1 MIPTE
6 PLSAPAIAKTD
17 RRTILKGAGIGLG
30 LGAGLS
36 AAPLAAQMGERGFN
50 WGVASGEPSSSGV
63 LLWSRYVAAQPASLR
78 WEVTDP
84 ASGRVVAGGEVEASP
99 EHDWCVKPRAEGLAP
114 GRWYTYRFIDG
125 AGNPSPVGRT
135 RTLPEG
141 AVDRFRMAVF
151 SCSNIGFGWFNA
163 YRHAAE
169 ADGFD
174 LVVHTGDY
182 YYEYGPGTYPTQDE
196 ALPAR
201 VLNPAHE
208 AVALA
213 DYRARHAI
221 YRRDPDLQRL
231 TQLYPMVMVWDD
243 HETANDSHADGAE
256 NHQPGSEGDWNL
268 RKQAA
273 MRAYREWLPVSDDDW
288 TSYEIGD
295 LATIFR
301 LETRLTARARQFSI
315 GGVLKGRDQAED
327 AMAALAA
334 FRAGEYLDPARH
346 LLGTAQEAWLADGL
360 RRSRA
365 AGKPWQ
371 VLAQQVL
378 MGTSRA
384 PTVVE
389 SALNAQ
395 LPDFVKRR
403 LVAAMMASKAGIPSN
418 LDAWDGYPAA
428 RERLFQA
435 SLEADANLVV
445 LAGDTHNAWAFELDH
460 GGARVGVEFGGHSV
474 SSPGLEAYLG
484 GIPADR
490 LARGMVE
497 ENPQLKWM
505 DSARRG
511 YMAVEL
517 TPAAATSEYRFLE
530 TVRQRSTVLAGT
542 KRITSAAGSRTL
554 DID

>member
-6 PLSAPAIAKTD
+6 PTAPLATGVID
-17 RRTILKGAGIGLG
+17 RRGLLKAAGAGMGL
-30 LGAGLS
+30 
-36 AAPLAAQMGERGFN
+36 AAVPLAAQTGGQGFG
-50 WGVASGEPSSSGV
+50 WGVASGEPSSGGV
-63 LLWSRYVAAQPASLR
+63 LLWSRYVASQPVSVR

-99 EHDWCVKPRAEGLAP
+99 ERDWCVKVRAEGLEP
-114 GRWYTYRFIDG
+114 GIWYSYRFIDS
-125 AGNPSPVGRT
+125 AGNSSPEGRT

-151 SCSNIGFGWFNA
+151 SCSNMGFGWFNA

-169 ADGFD
+169 ADEFD

-182 YYEYGPGTYPTQDE
+182 FYEYQPGNYPSKEQ
-196 ALPAR
+196 ALLGR
-201 VLNPAHE
+201 VISPEHE
-208 AVALA
+208 IVSLA

-221 YRRDPDLQRL
+221 YRLDPDLQRL
-231 TQLYPMVMVWDD
+231 TQLYPMVLVWDD
-243 HETANDSHADGAE
+243 HETANDSYADGAE
-256 NHQPGSEGDWNL
+256 NHQPATEGDWTV
-268 RKQAA
+268 RKRAA
-273 MRAYREWLPVSDDDW
+273 LRAYREWLPVSDDDW
-288 TSYEIGD
+288 ASYEIGD

-315 GGVLKGRDQAED
+315 ADVLKGKDQPEQAL
-327 AMAALAA
+327 AALAA
-334 FRAGEYLDPARH
+334 FRAGDYLDPSRS
-346 LLGTAQEAWLADGL
+346 LLGAAQEAWLAEGL
-360 RRSRA
+360 KRSRK

-378 MGTSRA
+378 MGSSRA
-384 PTVVE
+384 PSIVE
-389 SALNAQ
+389 AALSAQ
-395 LPDFVKRR
+395 QPDFVKRR

-474 SSPGLEAYLG
+474 SSPGLETYLG

-490 LARGMVE
+490 LARGLVE
-497 ENPQLKWM
+497 ENPQLKWV
-505 DSARRG
+505 DTARRG

-517 TPAAATSEYRFLE
+517 TPAQASSEYRFMDSI
-530 TVRQRSTVLAGT
+530 RQRSAVLAGT
-542 KRITSAAGSRTL
+542 RRVTSAAGSRQL
-554 DID
+554 DIG